1 MKIRNYSLH
10 ACWVALAFAILLP
23 AQDAATAHL
32 KIKDWTY
39 HHIIFSNPG
48 AREDAIRNGVL
59 AHWERIVNDPRYI
72 MQQEIR
78 GTAAA
83 AGPVAASAPSTTPVN
98 DSDGPPD
105 SGAPLADLAPE
116 TLPLPR
122 GLAKAAP
129 GPPPG
134 PTIAPASDKLHKRH
148 IHTDWSEVLSST
160 NGTAGA
166 SGATSGLGNFP
177 ATITSGGFSCSDL
190 AIYNTGL
197 AGSSSQASIVGY
209 NNLYTGSCT
218 PNPAV
223 LWAFNTGGTASTGVA
238 FSRDGTQVA
247 FVQSIGSVATLV
259 LLKFGTSTSGTLSAP
274 TTLTSQSSGSA
285 YRSCAAPCMFTI
297 AFYGSPADTY
307 SSPFPDLTPTTGDNI
322 YVGDDTGKLH
332 KFTGVFLGTPAEL
345 NSGGWPVT
353 VSSSGSPLSSPVYD
367 GGSTNVF
374 VGDYLA
380 FTSTSSCSSSPGGNG
395 VNCGALYSVNSSST
409 AGAVQG
415 YALSIDSNFGIMDS
429 PIVDSTAG
437 SVYVFAGAFIGDYA
451 AVFSLPVGFGN
462 GTGYSGQS
470 VGQGYEFMMSG
481 AFDNAYFQSTN
492 ATGNL
497 YVVGNTGAGN
507 NTLYQIPIT
516 NNAMST
522 EPTAVATVATN
533 YSNGYYSAGLQV
545 TEYYNTTT
553 GIDYVYTSVLA
564 YGGPANCTNP
574 SLFNGC
580 VLGYNVTNPSSITFV
595 NATGEAGGTTGI
607 VIDDSAANG
616 ASNIYFSTL
625 LNQSCSTSGGTNG
638 CAIQTAQSAP

>member
-1 MKIRNYSLH
+1 M
-10 ACWVALAFAILLP
+10 ALAFAILLP
-23 AQDAATAHL
+23 AQNATSAHRR
-32 KIKDWTY
+32 IKDWTS
-39 HHIIFSNPG
+39 HHLIFSNPG
-48 AREDAIRNGVL
+48 TRDDAVRKGTL
-59 AHWERIVNDPRYI
+59 GRWERIANDPRYI

-78 GTAAA
+78 GTSAAV
-83 AGPVAASAPSTTPVN
+83 GPIAASAPPTAPV
-98 DSDGPPD
+98 DDGEGPPD
-105 SGAPLADLAPE
+105 FGAPLADLAPE
-116 TLPLPR
+116 TIPLPR
-122 GLAKAAP
+122 GIAKAGA

-134 PTIAPASDKLHKRH
+134 PNIAPEPDKRHPHH
-148 IHTDWSEVLSST
+148 IHTDWSETLSST
-160 NGTAGA
+160 TGAADAAGA
-166 SGATSGLGNFP
+166 TTGLGNFP
-177 ATITSGGFSCSDL
+177 ATITSGSYSCTDL
-190 AIYNTGL
+190 AIFNTGM
-197 AGSSSQASIVGY
+197 AGSTSQPTIVGY
-209 NNLYTGSCT
+209 DNLYTTGTGGTCGS
-218 PNPAV
+218 NPSV
-223 LWAFNTGGTASTGVA
+223 LWAFNTGTGSAASTGVA
-238 FSRDGTQVA
+238 FSEDGTQVA
-247 FVQSIGSVATLV
+247 FVQESSTNVATLV

-274 TTLTSQSSGSA
+274 TTLTSQSSASA
-285 YRSCAAPCMFTI
+285 YRSCTAPCMFTI
-297 AFYGSPADTY
+297 TFNGSPADTY
-307 SSPFPDLTPTTGDNI
+307 SSPFPDLTPTTGDNV

-367 GGSTNVF
+367 GASTNVF

-380 FTSTSSCSSSPGGNG
+380 FTSTSTCSSSPGGNG
-395 VNCGALYSVNSSST
+395 VNCGVLYSVNSSST
-409 AGAVQG
+409 AGAIQG
-415 YALSIDSNFGIMDS
+415 YALSVDSNFGILDS

-437 SVYVFAGAFIGDYA
+437 TVYVFAGAWSNIGDYA

-462 GTGYSGQS
+462 ATGYTGQG
-470 VGQGYEFMMSG
+470 VGPGYEFMMSG

-522 EPTAVATVATN
+522 EPTAVATLATN
-533 YSNGYYSAGLQV
+533 YTNGYYTAGLQV

-553 GIDYVYTSVLA
+553 GTDYVYTSVLS
-564 YGGPANCTNP
+564 YGAVANCTNP

-607 VIDDSAANG
+607 VIDDSAPNG

-625 LNQSCSTSGGTNG
+625 LNQGCTTSGGTNG